1 MNSEL
6 PTYLTL
12 NYGTIASAV
21 RGWMSVSVPQLEK
34 QSTDRKDVKS
44 IKILGKQTN
53 KETGDFH
60 KHIFSIF

>member
-44 IKILGKQTN
+44 IDSWETDKQRN
-53 KETGDFH
+53 R
-60 KHIFSIF
+60 